1 MNIQEL
7 CDRYGITRS
16 TLYSRMKAVN
26 IELPKDSENKSYA
39 TEEQIELLDQVNQHL
54 KEGKSL
60 KTFIRPSEV
69 TVLPPSENDTSEDTV
84 LLPSDSD
91 TSEVTVLLPS
101 ENDSD
106 SDSLVPIEEPPIKT
120 VSSKPDSSQYNQ
132 LSFLE
137 NLMEVGIAIAKNI
150 KPPLESYRELEE
162 AIKNKWLLPTST
174 VVQLVGAKPV
184 GKEWVRGSFRF
195 VRSGKIGQ
203 ESAWL
208 VERVI

>member
-1 MNIQEL
+1 
-7 CDRYGITRS
+7 
-16 TLYSRMKAVN
+16 MKAVN

-39 TEEQIELLDQVNQHL
+39 TEEQIALLDQVNQHL
-54 KEGKSL
+54 KVEKKSI

-91 TSEVTVLLPS
+91 TSEVTVLSPS
-101 ENDSD
+101 DSD
-106 SDSLVPIEEPPIKT
+106 SDGDTNELIEVAPIKT
-120 VSSKPDSSQYNQ
+120 VSPKPDSSQYNQ

-137 NLMEVGIAIAKNI
+137 NLMEVGIAIANKI
-150 KPPLESYRELEE
+150 KSPLENYRELEE

-195 VRSGKIGQ
+195 VRRGKIGQ